1 MAELSEQHVRNPRAD
16 ISEGALA
23 TARGRLT
30 DRGIDP
36 DPIVGT
42 GELGGDVT
50 VADFYTMLGMVA
62 ATEKAGQAPTHA
74 MARLALHT
82 DLPSEVADTLY
93 LAYMQQSAE
102 EAGHG
107 DKVFGN
113 AYFAMGGAAPGA
125 DSSAVGNPAQA
136 FLAPG
141 DDRKQN
147 KVRLGGMAGLLGGI
161 ETVALNRVFPIFVA
175 WCERWDHPIA
185 RDLLTQIQETV
196 RPEESRH
203 VLNWRYVFHTM
214 IAPKGDA
221 VIKAFYE
228 STNRGRATLGSPPI
242 DFETF
247 TRMHGASAPT
257 VRQLLGKERV
267 AFN

>member
-1 MAELSEQHVRNPRAD
+1 MAELSEGQVRNPRA
-16 ISEGALA
+16 SVTEGALA
-23 TARGRLT
+23 TARGRLG

-36 DPIVGT
+36 DQVIGQ
-42 GELGGDVT
+42 GELGGEVT

-82 DLPSEVADTLY
+82 ELPSELKDTLY

-113 AYFAMGGAAPGA
+113 AYFAMGGAAPGS
-125 DSSAVGNPAQA
+125 DTSAVGNPAA
-136 FLAPG
+136 SFLAPG
-141 DDRKQN
+141 DDPKQN

-161 ETVALNRVFPIFVA
+161 ETVALNRVFPVIVA
-175 WCERWDHPIA
+175 WCERWDHPIG
-185 RDLLTQIQETV
+185 RDLLTQIRETV

-203 VLNWRYVFHTM
+203 VLNWRYVFHHM

-221 VIKAFYE
+221 VVQAFFE
-228 STNRGRATLGSPPI
+228 STNRGRATLGTPPL
-242 DFETF
+242 DFEAF
-247 TRMHGASAPT
+247 TRMLGTSAPT
-257 VRQLLGKERV
+257 PRQLLGKERE
-267 AFN
+267 AFA